1 MSIQQEPTVTPSRWA
16 FVLAFTSIYL
26 IWGSTYLA
34 IRIAVEAWPPFLMAG
49 LRFLVA
55 GAVLFAWLR
64 LRGAAWPALVHWR
77 NSAVTGVLLLVGG
90 NGLVTW
96 AEKSVSSSTA
106 ALIVGTVPAW
116 FALFE
121 WMRPSGKRPAILTV
135 IGITI
140 GFTGVV
146 LLVEN
151 SARHAQAGSFSYTG
165 IAALFFSTVCWA
177 GGSVFSKYSVRPA
190 SPYMASA
197 MQMLVGGVA
206 LLGLSGLTGEARGFS
221 FSQLSFPGWASFSYL
236 VVAGSWIGFS
246 AYAWLIR
253 HASPAKVSTYAFVNP
268 VVAVLLGTVFL
279 GEKFT
284 PSVLLSVVAVVTGV
298 ALITLS
304 GSIRW
309 PRLRASASGAAAAV
323 GQKCS

>member
-1 MSIQQEPTVTPSRWA
+1 
-16 FVLAFTSIYL
+16 
-26 IWGSTYLA
+26 
-34 IRIAVEAWPPFLMAG
+34 
-49 LRFLVA
+49 
-55 GAVLFAWLR
+55 
-64 LRGAAWPALVHWR
+64 
-77 NSAVTGVLLLVGG
+77 
-90 NGLVTW
+90 
-96 AEKSVSSSTA
+96 
-106 ALIVGTVPAW
+106 
-116 FALFE
+116 
-121 WMRPSGKRPAILTV
+121 
-135 IGITI
+135 
-140 GFTGVV
+140 
-146 LLVEN
+146 
-151 SARHAQAGSFSYTG
+151 
-165 IAALFFSTVCWA
+165 
-177 GGSVFSKYSVRPA
+177 
-190 SPYMASA
+190 
-197 MQMLVGGVA
+197 
-206 LLGLSGLTGEARGFS
+206 
-221 FSQLSFPGWASFSYL
+221 L